1 MDRSKICWVSW
12 DSICQPKD
20 KGGLGIKILESFN
33 DSLLCK
39 WKWRCLNDLSA
50 SWFNLLHFRYGS
62 FAANFLYGEGREG
75 LKHASIWWR
84 DMWKTGG
91 AEEGG
96 WFVNNISSILGDG
109 NNIAFWK
116 EKWLGMVPLSELYPS
131 LFQKSNMG
139 EVAYFASKSLKK
151 FKPSFAPFVDRPLGP
166 PWFTHRFP
174 SPPEFETV
182 TNNIWTAYLMPTV
195 LSCRIGLTSGDFG
208 LVGYFPNL
216 VSRQF
221 GLTQILP
228 KSIYLEE
235 REVCLGKHGM
245 TEPQFHS
252 FLNHF
257 NQPSYELTPFDF
269 APSHA
274 CTREFF
280 TWWSRHYE
288 GRLVDKT
295 ALLTAISNGFDSSIL
310 NKIKSKLNAR
320 GILLVL
326 LLLAS
331 FLPCVLFSYAHLF
344 DVGSKS
350 KAGSSDSSKPL
361 PPPSKVEL
369 QIASR
374 KRPHSTET
382 PSVSKKQK
390 PVPAPCSSAPDEDTP
405 VLSTIPEHTTAA
417 TTQDLFPSAEPITDE
432 KKKKKKKKK
441 EHQPTQEST
450 PERKSSEIEAQPDTL
465 ASPEDPPLEQSER
478 KKKKKKKQKKSPAA
492 AAVQEMIIAALHF
505 FESSTNTFHF
515 ECGMMTPTLLDVAAI
530 TGLSPLGDT
539 YDPCKASD
547 TIKFDF
553 RNKSYSK
560 YIVENRKTSDEVSD
574 EEHIAFLTLWL
585 SQYVFCT
592 QSLQVAKKFIPMA
605 IQLHECQQFNFARLI
620 LGCLYESMRDACE
633 HLKRTGDGS
642 TFLGAGPFWLLQLW
656 LTATFHA
663 ELDLFLP
670 EPYYEESRTRRV
682 EGTRLARM
690 VPRERGLGY
699 DVAFQQY
706 FNTFLSL
713 KKFKPSFAPFVD
725 RPLGPPWFTHRFP
738 SPPEFEM
745 VTNSIWNAYLMPT
758 VLSCRIG
765 LTSGDFGLV
774 GYFPNLVSRQ
784 FGLTQILPKSIYL
797 EEREVCLGKH
807 GMTEPQFHSF
817 LNHFNQPSYELTPFD
832 FAPSHACTREFF
844 TWWSRHYEGRLVD
857 KTALLTAISNGFDSS
872 ILNKI
877 KSKLNARGSKSKAGS
892 SDSSKPLPPPSK
904 VELQIASRK
913 RPHSTETPSVSKKQ
927 KPVPATCSSA
937 PDKDIPVLSTIP
949 EHTTAATTQ
958 DLFPSAEPITD
969 EKKKKKKKKKER
981 QTNQESTP
989 ERKSSEIEAQTDTL
1003 ASPED
1008 PPLEQSE
1015 RKKKKKKKQK
1025 KSPAATTVSLSMEG
1039 QYKPCRNK
1047 SHFILWP
1054 A

>member
-1 MDRSKICWVSW
+1 
-12 DSICQPKD
+12 
-20 KGGLGIKILESFN
+20 
-33 DSLLCK
+33 
-39 WKWRCLNDLSA
+39 
-50 SWFNLLHFRYGS
+50 
-62 FAANFLYGEGREG
+62 
-75 LKHASIWWR
+75 
-84 DMWKTGG
+84 
-91 AEEGG
+91 
-96 WFVNNISSILGDG
+96 
-109 NNIAFWK
+109 
-116 EKWLGMVPLSELYPS
+116 
-131 LFQKSNMG
+131 
-139 EVAYFASKSLKK
+139 
-151 FKPSFAPFVDRPLGP
+151 
-166 PWFTHRFP
+166 
-174 SPPEFETV
+174 
-182 TNNIWTAYLMPTV
+182 
-195 LSCRIGLTSGDFG
+195 
-208 LVGYFPNL
+208 
-216 VSRQF
+216 
-221 GLTQILP
+221 
-228 KSIYLEE
+228 
-235 REVCLGKHGM
+235 
-245 TEPQFHS
+245 
-252 FLNHF
+252 
-257 NQPSYELTPFDF
+257 
-269 APSHA
+269 
-274 CTREFF
+274 
-280 TWWSRHYE
+280 
-288 GRLVDKT
+288 
-295 ALLTAISNGFDSSIL
+295 
-310 NKIKSKLNAR
+310 
-320 GILLVL
+320 
-326 LLLAS
+326 
-331 FLPCVLFSYAHLF
+331 
-344 DVGSKS
+344 
-350 KAGSSDSSKPL
+350 
-361 PPPSKVEL
+361 
-369 QIASR
+369 
-374 KRPHSTET
+374 
-382 PSVSKKQK
+382 
-390 PVPAPCSSAPDEDTP
+390 
-405 VLSTIPEHTTAA
+405 
-417 TTQDLFPSAEPITDE
+417 
-432 KKKKKKKKK
+432 
-441 EHQPTQEST
+441 
-450 PERKSSEIEAQPDTL
+450 
-465 ASPEDPPLEQSER
+465 
-478 KKKKKKKQKKSPAA
+478 
-492 AAVQEMIIAALHF
+492 MIIAALHF

-574 EEHIAFLTLWL
+574 EEHVAFLTLWL

-605 IQLHECQQFNFARLI
+605 IQLHECQQFNFARLV

-663 ELDLFLP
+663 KLDLFLS
-670 EPYYEESRTRRV
+670 EPYYEESRTRQI

-690 VPRERGLGY
+690 VPRERGLSY

-706 FNTFLSL
+706 FNAFLSL

-738 SPPEFEM
+738 SPPEFDM

-857 KTALLTAISNGFDSS
+857 KTALLTA
-872 ILNKI
+872 
-877 KSKLNARGSKSKAGS
+877 RGSKSKAGS
-892 SDSSKPLPPPSK
+892 SNSSKPLPPPPK
-904 VELQIASRK
+904 VELKIASRK

-927 KPVPATCSSA
+927 RPIPATCSSA

-949 EHTTAATTQ
+949 EQTNVATTQ
-958 DLFPSAEPITD
+958 DLPHNAEPITD
-969 EKKKKKKKKKER
+969 EKKKKKKKKKEH
-981 QTNQESTP
+981 QPNQEGTP
-989 ERKSSEIEAQTDTL
+989 ERKSSEIEAQPDTL

-1025 KSPAATTVSLSMEG
+1025 KSPVAATVVEASATAKETTSQPEASATPQAQVGHSYFLLLPQLLTVLLILSWFHLFQPQNYAQVIPQDEPAPSKAAEGVVEGPSGTHPEDVAEKSPSPQPVETAILTETSSPPKAPGSPHRAFEDDTLKPNNDEDQLDQGLPQQNPLTNPAQVLTDNDPPTNFQADPAANTEQRPTVDGEHSTTNQPQPSGSNHESSSPSADTFDSDDGNSYIGDSLGEEGTSVSKPLPTVVLPAELAKELKDLTPVDALNKLLSSHGASSSAVEDTEGKEDVLEQEQFEHEIRFRREILNGDMLGLLERDSSIYYNIKALFRKLQNPRTDEAMFLLVTQAETFLEQFVSQSQLLTRTSSLLTSLLATQQHHFEQANNCNAEVTTIKAASDEALEQLVACENNIAQWQSEIEALKEKVRQEEAKMEKLAAVAIEAQKVKLDELAREG
-1039 QYKPCRNK
+1039 IQHYSDGLAVQKQVEHLASDKEMLQRKLVSIRTQYYQFQAANRKPP
-1047 SHFILWP
+1047 STSQQQP
-1054 A
+1054 